1 MLFGLVVWCVCVC
14 VCVGKLSLVGAG
26 MYVCMLCDAMRCD
39 ADSFPPQLSSSLL
52 AAGLLRVL
60 YNT

>member
-1 MLFGLVVWCVCVC
+1 
-14 VCVGKLSLVGAG
+14 
-26 MYVCMLCDAMRCD
+26 MYVCMRCD

-60 YNT
+60 YNTYSSVV